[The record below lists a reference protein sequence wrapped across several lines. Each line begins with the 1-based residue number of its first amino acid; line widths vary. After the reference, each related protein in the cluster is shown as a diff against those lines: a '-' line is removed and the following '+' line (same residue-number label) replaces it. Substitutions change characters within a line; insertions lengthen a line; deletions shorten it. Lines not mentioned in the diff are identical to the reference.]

1 MHNSSIYV
9 YNPDALA
16 VSALILFGTLAFH
29 AFYLILVNRGFLHAA
44 RRAQETRHLRFA
56 LEMSFLVGAFVLS
69 AAHIVEIFLIG
80 FTINAIGLVQNI
92 HHAIVFAG
100 STYTTVGFGS
110 DPLPQNWQLV
120 MVTIALVGLLTV
132 AWTTSVLFGMA
143 TMVHSALANPKTP
156 VA

>member
-1 MHNSSIYV
+1 MHNASAYV

-16 VSALILFGTLAFH
+16 FSALILFGTLTFH
-29 AFYLILVNRGFLHAA
+29 AFYLIVVNRGFLHAV
-44 RRAQETRHLRFA
+44 RRAREVRHLRFA

-80 FTINAIGLVQNI
+80 YTINLFDLVPNI
-92 HHAIVFAG
+92 HQAIVFAG

-110 DPLPQNWQLV
+110 DPLPQNWQLI

-143 TMVHSALANPKTP
+143 TLVHSVLANPGKP
-156 VA
+156 VN